1 MDFILIWENS
11 ISMKLMN
18 STKPFFIKGISAGT
32 KHPKT
37 AKGAEEVLRAS
48 NLHLPPGVQCSLNY

>member
-18 STKPFFIKGISAGT
+18 SKKPFFIKGVRANT

-48 NLHLPPGVQCSLNY
+48 NLHLPPCV